1 MYTRNGDKV
10 MQSKAVR
17 VGTGPARPGDYAI
30 RAAWTFAALAVP
42 AGSSVR

>member
-10 MQSKAVR
+10 VR
-17 VGTGPARPGDYAI
+17 LEGVRAGTGPARTGIYAI
-30 RAAWTFAALAVP
+30 RAAWTLAASAVP